1 MNLKFKIL
9 QIAHSFTYYGPA
21 MSSSQTPRLHIDWI
35 DRDATDIVRVLQR
48 KGHTAYLVGGCV
60 RDLLLGKQPKD
71 YDIVTTAKP
80 NEVKKAVRNSYIIG
94 KRFRLVL
101 AKRGEDLFE
110 IATFRKDPEKSTEE
124 DPEVEGDNLFGTPE
138 DDATRRDFTINALFY
153 DPINED
159 LIDFAGGIDD
169 LNAGMIRVIGDP
181 VTRFK
186 EDSIRILRAIRLAHM
201 IRFQMDAGLKKGIA
215 EVAEELVDSALP
227 RRREEFLKFLR
238 LDDPSM
244 AFLTCEDLN
253 VLKYVVPS
261 LAEPT
266 QAFYNDMR
274 EFHSP
279 RLMTTPLELF
289 SLMVINFLKSQLDL
303 DLEDESLS
311 KYKVMEDERV
321 VPLMRDELGM
331 FKSEQMTL
339 ERAIKLLPTLRK
351 RKEIERK
358 GEKRRWALFRME
370 AFPLALKLAEKEFL
384 ITAED
389 LNYWKTEYENR
400 PAELIEASKGRR
412 RKRKR
417 PPRKRKPQSSKEP
430 DGNEQS

>member
-9 QIAHSFTYYGPA
+9 QIAHKFTYYGPA
-21 MSSSQTPRLHIDWI
+21 MSTSQTPRLHIEWI

-71 YDIVTTAKP
+71 YDIATTAKP
-80 NEVKKAVRNSYIIG
+80 NEVKRAVRNSYVIG

-110 IATFRKDPEKSTEE
+110 IATFRKDPEKSTDD
-124 DPEVEGDNLFGTPE
+124 DPDVEGDNLFGTPE

-153 DPINED
+153 DPINEE
-159 LIDFAGGIDD
+159 LIDFAGGMDD
-169 LNAGMIRVIGDP
+169 LQAGIIRMIGEPVVRFREDP
-181 VTRFK
+181 
-186 EDSIRILRAIRLAHM
+186 IRIMRAIRLAHM
-201 IRFQMDAGLKKGIA
+201 IRFQMDSELKKGIA
-215 EVAEELVDSALP
+215 EVADTLKDSALP

-238 LDDPSM
+238 LDDPSL
-244 AFLTCEDLN
+244 AFLTCNDLD
-253 VLKYVVPS
+253 VLKYILPS
-261 LAEPT
+261 LSEPT
-266 QAFYNDMR
+266 QGFYNEMR
-274 EFHSP
+274 EFHHG
-279 RLMTTPLELF
+279 TTKLESPLELF
-289 SLMVINFLKSQLDL
+289 SFLVLNFLKHQLDMSL
-303 DLEDESLS
+303 DDDSLS
-311 KYKVMEDERV
+311 KYKIMEDEKV

-384 ITAED
+384 LTAQD
-389 LNYWKTEYENR
+389 LNYWKSEYENR
-400 PAELIEASKGRR
+400 PAELIEASKNNRR
-412 RKRKR
+412 RRKR
-417 PPRKRKPQSSKEP
+417 PPRKRNHKPKP
-430 DGNEQS
+430 KN

>member
-1 MNLKFKIL
+1 
-9 QIAHSFTYYGPA
+9 

-35 DRDATDIVRVLQR
+35 DRDATDIVRVLQK

-71 YDIVTTAKP
+71 YDIATTAKP
-80 NEVKKAVRNSYIIG
+80 NEVKRAVRNSYIIG

-153 DPINED
+153 DPINDD
-159 LIDFAGGIDD
+159 LIDFAGGLDD
-169 LNAGMIRVIGDP
+169 LNAGVIRVIGDP

-186 EDSIRILRAIRLAHM
+186 EDSIRIMRAIRLAHM
-201 IRFQMDAGLKKGIA
+201 IRFQMDAELKKGIA
-215 EVAEELVDSALP
+215 EVAGELSDSALP

-238 LDDPSM
+238 LDDPSL

-253 VLKYVVPS
+253 VLKYIVPS
-261 LAEPT
+261 LSESN
-266 QAFYNDMR
+266 QAFYNEMR
-274 EFHSP
+274 EFHTP
-279 RLMTTPLELF
+279 RIMSTPLELF
-289 SLMVINFLKSQLDL
+289 SLLVLNYLKNYLDM
-303 DLEDESLS
+303 DFEDESIA

-321 VPLMRDELGM
+321 IPLMRDELGM

-339 ERAIKLLPTLRK
+339 ERAIKLIPTLRK

-370 AFPLALKLAEKEFL
+370 AFPLALKLVEKEFL
-384 ITAED
+384 VTAED

-400 PAELIEASKGRR
+400 PAEIMEVSNARR
-412 RKRKR
+412 RRRKR
-417 PPRKRKPQSSKEP
+417 PPRKKKAGSTNKTETKDQPS
-430 DGNEQS
+430 